1 MQTSPAGRGAIARR
15 EGTVLTAYQDSAGIW
30 TIGTGH
36 TSAAGEPKVTKGM
49 KITAMYAD
57 KILSN
62 DLAAVEK
69 AVNSAVKVPLNQNEF
84 DALVSLCFNIGGT
97 AFRKSTLVRKLNA
110 GDRKGAAD
118 QFLVWNK
125 VTVNGKKVA
134 LRGLTA
140 RRQDE
145 RYQFLKAVT
154 EPAKPVVIEKPVV
167 VEKPVVADPGELEQS
182 PAKSKTVWTWLLTAI
197 GAPIAAF
204 GNLDWRVQLAI
215 VAIVVGFAIYG
226 IKRRFDLA
234 KAVKDL
240 KAEIG

>member
-1 MQTSPAGRGAIARR
+1 MQTSSKGRGAIARR
-15 EGTVLTAYQDSAGIW
+15 EGTVLTAYLDSAGIW

-69 AVNSAVKVPLNQNEF
+69 SVKSAVKVPLNQNEF

-118 QFLVWNK
+118 QFAVWNK

-134 LRGLTA
+134 IKGLTA

-145 RYQFLKAVT
+145 RYQFSQPVF
-154 EPAKPVVIEKPVV
+154 EPSKPVVVEKPVI
-167 VEKPVVADPGELEQS
+167 VEKPVVADPGELEKN
-182 PAKSKTVWTWLLTAI
+182 PIASKTVWQWIITTILVPLLTV
-197 GAPIAAF
+197 F
-204 GNLDWRVQLAI
+204 SDWRVQLAI
-215 VAIVVGFAIYG
+215 VVIIAAFAVYA
-226 IKRRFDLA
+226 IKRRVDLF
-234 KAVKDL
+234 KAVKNL
-240 KAEIG
+240 KSGLA